1 LTASRAVGIF
11 YAAAIVMIE
20 HHPTRVLLAL
30 MRRRWDEA
38 QELTRQQPIDAKEF
52 VQLCVK
58 SDVHPTVHALLVA
71 HKHAALLGDEAPT
84 RLAQL
89 RAKVRQDNILL
100 LARAEQALEILRRA
114 NVTPLAL
121 KGLDLLHRVYES
133 FDERTIDDVDLLVA
147 PGDLR
152 RSVDALEEAGWQAPP
167 EPQRTHYIRSSHHL
181 PMRSPGPVPVEFEI
195 HWNLV
200 QEERFGVDPAAIL
213 ARGVPLEVG
222 GHPVTRMEDH
232 DLVAHLLLHHFT
244 HYFDRRLKWLE
255 DLRRVVALPGF
266 EWSNVMERIRSWNA
280 TVASGFAAAHL
291 HKLDPEVVPAEV
303 ADELGLSAWRRA
315 LVWPLRSSH
324 PLELFRGT
332 QRRGV
337 QLYLAAAMLERQ
349 FQLPAWLIHRT
360 LRDRRPGSSPLER
373 DGETI
378 RPTKENS

>member
-1 LTASRAVGIF
+1 
-11 YAAAIVMIE
+11 MIE
-20 HHPTRVLLAL
+20 HHPTRVLLAI

-38 QELTRQQPIDAKEF
+38 QELTRRQPVHAEEF
-52 VQLCVK
+52 AQLCVEA
-58 SDVHPTVHALLVA
+58 DVHPTVHALLVR
-71 HKHAALLGDEAPT
+71 HERDALLGEETLA

-100 LARAEQALEILRRA
+100 LARAEQSLEILQRA
-114 NVTPLAL
+114 DVKPLAL
-121 KGLDLLHRVYES
+121 KGLDLLHRVYDS

-152 RSVDALEEAGWQAPP
+152 RSVGALEAAGWQLPP
-167 EPQRTHYIRSSHHL
+167 EPRRTHYIRSSHHL
-181 PMRSPGPVPVEFEI
+181 PLSSPGPVPVEFEI

-200 QEERFGVDPAAIL
+200 QEERFGVDPAAIT
-213 ARGVPLEVG
+213 ARGVPLEIS
-222 GHPVTRMEDH
+222 GHRLTRMEDH

-266 EWSNVMERIRSWNA
+266 DWSCVVERIRSWNA

-291 HKLDPEVVPAEV
+291 NKLDPEVVPARV
-303 ADELGLSAWRRA
+303 TDELGVGRWRRA

-332 QRRGV
+332 QRRRV

-349 FQLPAWLIHRT
+349 FRLPAWLVHRR

-373 DGETI
+373 NGETI
-378 RPTKENS
+378 LPTKENS